1 MRLSGGRHLGY
12 CTNVHAG
19 ESAAEVLDSLRRVA
33 APVRQRLG
41 VEALGIGLYLSHRAA
56 GEVDPLRLRDEL
68 AGLGLYAFTFNGF
81 PYGGFHAGRVKEAVY
96 RPDWTDPLRAA
107 HTLRLA
113 SIIDAVA
120 PSDVTSPTISSLP
133 LGWRIGWTDE
143 HTRAAAA
150 ALVRVA
156 RELEKRAA
164 GGRRPIRICLEPEP
178 GCILETTRDAVRF
191 FEGPIAHAAGRD
203 VGAVQTHLGICYDFC
218 HQAVAFES
226 PKDVIGSLTAA
237 GVRIGKVQVSSALE
251 LRDPADAGAL
261 ARLAAFDEPR
271 YLHQA
276 RARDG
281 GGYCDDLPE
290 AIERLPRDRPW
301 RVHFHSPIDR
311 DVAGPLGTTRA
322 EIQVALDQLRDGS
335 VTTQFEVETY
345 TWSVLPEAE
354 RPANDAALATGLA
367 REVTWARTALR

>member
-281 GGYCDDLPE
+281 GGYCD
-290 AIERLPRDRPW
+290 RPW